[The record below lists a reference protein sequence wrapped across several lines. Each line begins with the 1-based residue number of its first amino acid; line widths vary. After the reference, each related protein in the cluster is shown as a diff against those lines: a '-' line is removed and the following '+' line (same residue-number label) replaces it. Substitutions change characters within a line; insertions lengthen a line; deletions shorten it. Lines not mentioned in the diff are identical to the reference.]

1 MFGYVI
7 ADREIMTEEQVGRYR
22 AYYCGLCRALKRRH
36 GAAARFTLNYDMT
49 FLVLLLSSMCEP
61 EEEESGCG
69 RCAAH
74 PLSEH
79 PWICSAFTDYAA
91 DMNVALAYLNCL
103 DDWRDER
110 RLLSRAEAAALSG
123 AYARVKADYPQRCGF
138 IEERLAEL
146 ADIESR
152 GETDPD
158 AGARCFGRLMGE
170 VFDYGL
176 DGTWSPRIRRFGEEL
191 GEFIYIMDA
200 AVDLP
205 EDAAHGRYNPLAGYA
220 EGKSEVFDYGLDGTW
235 SPRIRRFGEEL
246 GEFIYIMDAAVD
258 LPEDAAHGRYN
269 PLAGYAEGKSEEE
282 LHALL
287 TVLIGEAAE
296 QFERLPLLRDV
307 DLMRNILYSGVWLRY
322 NIEME
327 KRHRKEGGAAVES

>member
-138 IEERLAEL
+138 IEERLA
-146 ADIESR
+146 
-152 GETDPD
+152 
-158 AGARCFGRLMGE
+158 
-170 VFDYGL
+170 
-176 DGTWSPRIRRFGEEL
+176 
-191 GEFIYIMDA
+191 
-200 AVDLP
+200 
-205 EDAAHGRYNPLAGYA
+205 
-220 EGKSEVFDYGLDGTW
+220 
-235 SPRIRRFGEEL
+235 
-246 GEFIYIMDAAVD
+246 
-258 LPEDAAHGRYN
+258 
-269 PLAGYAEGKSEEE
+269 
-282 LHALL
+282 
-287 TVLIGEAAE
+287 
-296 QFERLPLLRDV
+296 LLR
-307 DLMRNILYSGVWLRY
+307 
-322 NIEME
+322 
-327 KRHRKEGGAAVES
+327 

>member
-22 AYYCGLCRALKRRH
+22 AYYCGLCRTLKRRH

-205 EDAAHGRYNPLAGYA
+205 EDAAH
-220 EGKSEVFDYGLDGTW
+220 V
-235 SPRIRRFGEEL
+235 
-246 GEFIYIMDAAVD
+246 
-258 LPEDAAHGRYN
+258 RYN

-322 NIEME
+322 NLEME

>member
-79 PWICSAFTDYAA
+79 HWRCSAFTDYAA

-110 RLLSRAEAAALSG
+110 RLLSRAEAAVLSG

-200 AVDLP
+200 VVDLP
-205 EDAAHGRYNPLAGYA
+205 EDTAHGRYNPL
-220 EGKSEVFDYGLDGTW
+220 SDM
-235 SPRIRRFGEEL
+235 RRQGSTDDD
-246 GEFIYIMDAAVD
+246 IKDV
-258 LPEDAAHGRYN
+258 
-269 PLAGYAEGKSEEE
+269 
-282 LHALL
+282 L
-287 TVLIGEAAE
+287 TMLIGVCAMN
-296 QFERLPLLRDV
+296 FEKLPLIEEV
-307 DLMRNILYSGVWLRY
+307 DIMRNIIYSGVWTKFQLGIDKPRQ
-322 NIEME
+322 
-327 KRHRKEGGAAVES
+327 KGGGSADGE

>member
-79 PWICSAFTDYAA
+79 HWRCSAFTDYAA

-110 RLLSRAEAAALSG
+110 RLLSRAEAAVLSG

-158 AGARCFGRLMGE
+158 AGARCFGRLMG
-170 VFDYGL
+170 DCLLYTST
-176 DGTWSPRIRRFGEEL
+176 GTARALFPASPPARRARGDTTCGSSARPFSPAGE
-191 GEFIYIMDA
+191 GRRRTA
-200 AVDLP
+200 ARW
-205 EDAAHGRYNPLAGYA
+205 AA
-220 EGKSEVFDYGLDGTW
+220 
-235 SPRIRRFGEEL
+235 
-246 GEFIYIMDAAVD
+246 
-258 LPEDAAHGRYN
+258 
-269 PLAGYAEGKSEEE
+269 
-282 LHALL
+282 
-287 TVLIGEAAE
+287 
-296 QFERLPLLRDV
+296 
-307 DLMRNILYSGVWLRY
+307 
-322 NIEME
+322 
-327 KRHRKEGGAAVES
+327 

>member
-7 ADREIMTEEQVGRYR
+7 ANREIMTEEQIERYR
-22 AYYCGLCRALKRRH
+22 AYYCGLCRTLKRRH

-61 EEEESGCG
+61 EEESGSA

-74 PLSEH
+74 PLSEN
-79 PWICSAFTDYAA
+79 PWRARAFTDYAA
-91 DMNVALAYLNCL
+91 DMNVALAYLNFM

-110 RLLSRAEAAALSG
+110 RVMRRAEAAALSG
-123 AYARVKADYPQRCGF
+123 AYSRVKEDYPARCGF
-138 IEERLAEL
+138 IEERLEEL
-146 ADIESR
+146 AGIESS

-176 DGTWSPRIRRFGEEL
+176 DSTWGPRIRRFGEEL

-200 AVDLP
+200 VVDLP
-205 EDAAHGRYNPLAGYA
+205 EDTAHSRYNPLA
-220 EGKSEVFDYGLDGTW
+220 KF
-235 SPRIRRFGEEL
+235 
-246 GEFIYIMDAAVD
+246 
-258 LPEDAAHGRYN
+258 
-269 PLAGYAEGKSEEE
+269 AEGKSEEE
-282 LHALL
+282 LYALL
-287 TVLIGEAAE
+287 TVLIGEASE
-296 QFERLPLLRDV
+296 QFELLPLVRDV
-307 DLMRNILYSGVWLRY
+307 DIMRNILYSGVWLRY